1 MREADGG
8 WLAQLIPLKTTSV
21 HALTYV
27 PGMVLMTLGALFNL
41 DLASL

>member
-21 HALTYV
+21 CALTYV
-27 PGMVLMTLGALFNL
+27 PGTVLITLGALFNL
-41 DLASL
+41 DLTSL